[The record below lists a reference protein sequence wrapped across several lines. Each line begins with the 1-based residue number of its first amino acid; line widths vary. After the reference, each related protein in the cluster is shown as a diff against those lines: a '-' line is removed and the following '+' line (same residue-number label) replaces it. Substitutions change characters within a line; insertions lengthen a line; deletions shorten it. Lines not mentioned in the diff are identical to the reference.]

1 MSSTLEKTAATTKT
15 QSQRREE
22 TQQKVLDSACQ
33 IFAEKGYA
41 NTSLQDI
48 ADALNLTIS
57 PIYHYYGNKI
67 SLFTSVTE
75 HMELR
80 LAEELE
86 KLAADDGAIQ
96 PLSIW
101 NVLIDVAK
109 QPGFV
114 QIVLKDAPHFLGR
127 DRWRDTSVV
136 KAVATLLDIKA
147 ASQSLSSDFSE
158 LDQEL
163 ILRMVMA
170 SFAEV
175 ALMIGSNPDY
185 DSSQLIAKIIRN
197 WI

>member
-1 MSSTLEKTAATTKT
+1 MGSTLEKTAIKKT

-22 TQQKVLDSACQ
+22 TQKKVLDSACQ

-67 SLFTSVTE
+67 NLFTAVTE
-75 HMELR
+75 HMELK
-80 LAEELE
+80 LAGELE
-86 KLAADDGAIQ
+86 KLASDDGTIQ

-101 NVLIDVAK
+101 NTLVDVAK

-147 ASQSLSSDFSE
+147 ASQNLSSDFSE

-185 DSSQLIAKIIRN
+185 DSSKLIAKIIRN
-197 WI
+197 WV